1 MSYADDLDNFAC
13 ALATLIGRDEES
25 HRADRTPP
33 EIALAARDIALTRL
47 RVMCGLIT
55 GTGPTLENFLARDIT
70 TDPAGA
76 LYSALADLPL
86 LSERNP
92 PLLVDILT
100 VPSRPG
106 QKEWQELARAALFLE
121 PYSDALPDLP
131 GPFAWKVIGDIGNL
145 ATAVPCLDDDLH
157 RHRAGPVV
165 DAGRHGALR
174 IAAAQLESVR
184 RALGGDLVVSRSSRL
199 VVRPVRTI
207 NDLPTANADLAALL
221 RRRSAEI
228 SAPEIRAAARVL
240 VEGLDLAARVHSTG
254 GNGAPCDPAVSPV
267 ASTAGHLKQLL
278 HTPLATLND
287 VSPDSTLRVLGG
299 DISRQFRILHR
310 LCDQL
315 DDLADPRSRLEGH
328 AKLRG
333 GLDGWVR
340 DVPAVVAAL
349 DHALTAAHRDRRLL
363 GRPSDS
369 GPADARHWHPVV
381 PGASPEVVR
390 AVRRAREDLRD
401 LGAYI
406 DAADRPERVTSV
418 LAEHVRTRRA
428 SEEPLPVHPN
438 QRTERRRSAEEN
450 RRRSRT
456 RLRRP
461 PGDITPGP
469 IRR

>member
-1 MSYADDLDNFAC
+1 MSYADDLDYFAC
-13 ALATLIGRDEES
+13 ALATLIGRDEEAY
-25 HRADRTPP
+25 RADRTPP

-55 GTGPTLENFLARDIT
+55 GTGTTLENFLARDIT

-100 VPSRPG
+100 LPSRPG

-121 PYSDALPDLP
+121 LYSDALPDLP

-157 RHRAGPVV
+157 RHRGVPVV
-165 DAGRHGALR
+165 DSGRHGAIRL
-174 IAAAQLESVR
+174 AAAQFQSVR
-184 RALGGDLVVSRSSRL
+184 RDLGGDLVVSRSSRL

-207 NDLPTANADLAALL
+207 NELTTANADLCALL
-221 RRRSAEI
+221 HHRSVDI
-228 SAPEIRAAARVL
+228 TAPEIRAAARVL
-240 VEGLDLAARVHSTG
+240 VEGLDLVARVHSTG
-254 GNGAPCDPAVSPV
+254 GNGAPSDPAAAPF
-267 ASTAGHLKQLL
+267 AGAAGHLRQLL

-287 VSPDSTLRVLGG
+287 GSPDPTLRVVGG

-315 DDLADPRSRLEGH
+315 DDLADPRSRVEGH

-340 DVPAVVAAL
+340 DVPEVVAAL

-363 GRPSDS
+363 GRPSDP

-390 AVRRAREDLRD
+390 AVRRARQDLRD
-401 LGAYI
+401 LDAYI
-406 DAADRPERVTSV
+406 EPANRPERVTSV
-418 LAEHVRTRRA
+418 LPEHVRARRA

-438 QRTERRRSAEEN
+438 QRTERRRSVEEN
-450 RRRSRT
+450 RRGSRA

-469 IRR
+469 IPR